1 MNPSHGHSSP
11 PKGGTFCGPP
21 LPLLLLQKDF
31 GAPPPHL
38 CTACGL
44 LVPIVWWD
52 GTLLGAS
59 STQVSASPLSL
70 VPMQA
75 HFLCA
80 AQRASFPSYYTC
92 CSLLSWTCVLMS
104 ASMTC
109 CQRWDKV
116 THPGVCCPALG
127 CSRETGMNP
136 WSRAS
141 SAELLLL
148 VYKHDVTC
156 AYDAGIFCMVT
167 VVGTPRTGQAFGQGS
182 FSPSALNVVQPNVAR
197 ALAKVSCAV
206 G

>member
-1 MNPSHGHSSP
+1 MAAAAHRRERLSVDPHCHCP
-11 PKGGTFCGPP
+11 FFKRTLEP
-21 LPLLLLQKDF
+21 
-31 GAPPPHL
+31 PPPHL

-59 STQVSASPLSL
+59 STQVSASSLSL

-92 CSLLSWTCVLMS
+92 CSLLSWTCVLTS

-127 CSRETGMNP
+127 CSCETGMNP

-141 SAELLLL
+141 SAELNWSTSMMLPVHMTLASSVWSQLL
-148 VYKHDVTC
+148 
-156 AYDAGIFCMVT
+156 A
-167 VVGTPRTGQAFGQGS
+167 PQG
-182 FSPSALNVVQPNVAR
+182 LAR
-197 ALAKVSCAV
+197 HSDRAASVPLH
-206 G
+206 